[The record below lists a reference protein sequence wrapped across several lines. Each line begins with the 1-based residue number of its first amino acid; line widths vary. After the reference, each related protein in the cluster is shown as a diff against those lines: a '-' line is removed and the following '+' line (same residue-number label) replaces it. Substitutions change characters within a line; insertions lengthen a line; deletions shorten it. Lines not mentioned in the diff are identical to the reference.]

1 MAGHGWGTSG
11 SVARLLFAEGWRF
24 ELHQA
29 VRLLERMAREAVPV
43 GEGTEPEREAVRF
56 SSRVGFD
63 FPASEVHEVA
73 LPAVSGE
80 PARMTVNVLGL
91 AGALGPLPAPF
102 SELLLERL
110 AAKDPAFRD
119 FLDIFN
125 HRLVSLLHRARKRV
139 RPGLSW
145 DRPDGEGFSRAAF
158 ALMGLGTEGARGRME
173 VEDRALPQYAG
184 LLARRG
190 RSAVALELILA
201 DYFGVGVRCRQF
213 AGRWLVLDKEQRT
226 AIGRPL
232 GSAGRHNALSGLGS
246 GAVLGARV
254 WDQSAGFELT
264 VGPLALGQFLDF
276 LPIGRGFRSLVQLVR
291 FAAGDGLD
299 FTVRLA
305 LDAPQVP
312 PCRLGCGPRLGWSS
326 WLTTRP
332 RAAHDSQ
339 VVLSSRSRVREPRQ
353 PREGGAERLGGAAG
367 AAAR

>member
-1 MAGHGWGTSG
+1 LAGQGWGTSG

-29 VRLLERMAREAVPV
+29 VRLLERMARETVPV
-43 GEGTEPEREAVRF
+43 GEGTEPGREAVRF

-63 FPASEVHEVA
+63 FPASEVQEIA
-73 LPAVSGE
+73 LPAASGD

-110 AAKDPAFRD
+110 SAKDPAFRD

-125 HRLVSLLHRARKRV
+125 HRLVSLLHRAKKRV
-139 RPGLSW
+139 RAGLSW

-158 ALMGLGTEGARGRME
+158 ALMGLGTEGVRGRME
-173 VEDRALPQYAG
+173 VEDRALLQYAG

-190 RSAVALELILA
+190 RSAVSLEVMLA

-213 AGRWLVLDKEQRT
+213 VGRWLVLDEEQRT
-226 AIGRPL
+226 AIGI
-232 GSAGRHNALSGLGS
+232 AGRHNALSGLGS

-254 WDQSAGFELT
+254 WDQGVGFE
-264 VGPLALGQFLDF
+264 VGPLTLGEFLDF

-291 FAAGDGLD
+291 FTVGDGLD
-299 FTVRLA
+299 FDVRLE
-305 LDAPQVP
+305 LDAAQLP

-339 VVLSSRSRVREPRQ
+339 VRLSSRSRVREPRQ
-353 PREGGAERLGGAAG
+353 PQELGADRLGGPAG
-367 AAAR
+367 APGR

>member
-56 SSRVGFD
+56 TSRVGFD

-73 LPAVSGE
+73 LPTVSGE

-110 AAKDPAFRD
+110 SAKDPAFRD

-125 HRLVSLLHRARKRV
+125 HRLVSLLHRAKKRV

-158 ALMGLGTEGARGRME
+158 ALMGLGTEGARGRLE
-173 VEDRALPQYAG
+173 VEDRALLQYTG

-190 RSAVALELILA
+190 RSAVGLEVMLA

-213 AGRWLVLDKEQRT
+213 AGRWLVLDEEQRT
-226 AIGRPL
+226 AL
-232 GSAGRHNALSGLGS
+232 GASEGTGRHHALSGLGT

-264 VGPLALGQFLDF
+264 LGPLALGPFLDF
-276 LPIGRGFRSLVQLVR
+276 LPVGRGFRSLVQLVR
-291 FAAGDGLD
+291 FAVGDGLD
-299 FTVRLA
+299 FTVRLE

-332 RAAHDSQ
+332 LAAHDSQ
-339 VVLSSRSRVREPRQ
+339 VRLSSRSRVREPHQ
-353 PREGGAERLGGAAG
+353 ALEGNAERLGGAAG
-367 AAAR
+367 APGR